1 MARPKK
7 DSRCLNTH
15 IDSSVYM
22 AMTEVCDMLGQT
34 KTLAVERALADYAKK
49 NLPPDKLAKYD
60 FASDAV
66 TN

>member
-34 KTLAVERALADYAKK
+34 KTLAVERALVDYAKK
-49 NLPPDKLAKYD
+49 NLPPDKLAKYN

>member
-34 KTLAVERALADYAKK
+34 KTLAVERALVDYAKK

>member
-1 MARPKK
+1 MARPRK

-15 IDSSVYM
+15 IDSSIYM

-34 KTLAVERALADYAKK
+34 KTLAVERALVDYAKK